1 MSNLYL
7 ILKNL
12 TRNKLRLFLNSF
24 AILIAFLLFGFLGSL
39 KNAFD
44 SGVEL
49 SADDRLMVVNKIN
62 FTQPLP
68 IAYVNKIRAIEGV
81 KDVTHA
87 NWFGGYYQDPRVQAM
102 TFAVDAE
109 SYLKVYDDL
118 VLNDE
123 ARNAWFSNRTGMIV
137 GEHMAK
143 KYGWAVGDTIPLSS
157 NIFSQQDG
165 SNTWD
170 LVISGIFAGED
181 PQIDTTY
188 ILMHYKYFN
197 ETQIWGGNN
206 IGWLPITTDDPSLN
220 QTVADAIDKQFANS
234 SAETETSTESQF
246 NKAFIEQL
254 GDIGLIITGVVVAG
268 FFTIL
273 LVVGN
278 SMAQSVSERTGEIA
292 VLKTLG
298 FSAKRVFG
306 LILTES
312 LLLAL
317 IGGLL
322 GLFAASF
329 MVTGASQDPQLR
341 NMLPNLI
348 MSQSTIIQS
357 LLYMIALGL
366 VTGFIPAWRA
376 MKLNIID
383 AFNRS

>member
-7 ILKNL
+7 IFKNL

-62 FTQPLP
+62 FTQSLP
-68 IAYVNKIRAIEGV
+68 ISYVNKIKAIEGV

-87 NWFGGYYQDPRVQAM
+87 NWFGGYYQEPRNQAM

-109 SYLKVYDDL
+109 SYLKVYADL
-118 VLNDE
+118 ILSE
-123 ARNAWFSNRTGMIV
+123 ESKQAWFSNRQSMIV
-137 GEHMAK
+137 GERMATNQ
-143 KYGWAVGDTIPLSS
+143 GWSIGDKIPLSS
-157 NIFSQQDG
+157 NIFSQRDG
-165 SNTWD
+165 SRTWE
-170 LVISGIFAGED
+170 LTISGIFKPAN
-181 PQIDTTY
+181 PQTDTNY

-197 ETQIWGGNN
+197 ETQSWGGNS

-220 QTVADAIDKQFANS
+220 QLVADAIDQQFANS

-246 NKAFIEQL
+246 NKAFLEQL
-254 GDIGLIITGVVVAG
+254 GDIGLIITGVVIAG

-273 LVVGN
+273 LVVGT
-278 SMAQSVSERTGEIA
+278 SMAQTVSERTSEIA

-298 FSAKRVFG
+298 FSAKRIFALV
-306 LILTES
+306 LSES
-312 LLLAL
+312 LLLSL
-317 IGGLL
+317 MGGLL
-322 GLFAASF
+322 GLFIASF
-329 MVTGASQDPQLR
+329 MVTGASQDPQLQ

-348 MSQSTIIQS
+348 MGQDVIIQS
-357 LLYMIALGL
+357 ILFMLALGL

-383 AFNRS
+383 ALNKN

>member
-1 MSNLYL
+1 MNNLYL
-7 ILKNL
+7 IFKNL
-12 TRNKLRLFLNSF
+12 TRNKLRLFLNSV

-39 KNAFD
+39 KNAFE

-68 IAYVNKIRAIEGV
+68 ISYVNKIKAIEGV
-81 KDVTHA
+81 KDVSHA
-87 NWFGGYYQDPRVQAM
+87 NWFGGYYQEPRNQAM

-109 SYLKVYDDL
+109 SYLRVYGDI
-118 VLNDE
+118 VLDE
-123 ARNAWFSNRTGMIV
+123 NAKNAWLTNQQGIIV
-137 GEHMAK
+137 GERMASVHS
-143 KYGWAVGDTIPLSS
+143 WSVGDRIPLSS
-157 NIFSQQDG
+157 NIFSQDNG

-170 LVISGIFAGED
+170 MTISGIFKPAN
-181 PQIDTTY
+181 PQTDTNF

-197 ETQIWGGNN
+197 ETQKWGGNS

-246 NKAFIEQL
+246 NKAFLEQL
-254 GDIGLIITGVVVAG
+254 GDISLIITGVVAAG

-273 LVVGN
+273 LVVGT
-278 SMAQSVSERTGEIA
+278 SMAQNVSERTAEIA

-317 IGGLL
+317 IGGLI
-322 GLFAASF
+322 GLFLAGF
-329 MVTGASQDPQLR
+329 MVTGASQDPQLK

-348 MSQSTIIQS
+348 MSRDIVVQSVI
-357 LLYMIALGL
+357 YMLMLGFI
-366 VTGFIPAWRA
+366 TGFIPAWRA

-383 AFNRS
+383 ALNRN